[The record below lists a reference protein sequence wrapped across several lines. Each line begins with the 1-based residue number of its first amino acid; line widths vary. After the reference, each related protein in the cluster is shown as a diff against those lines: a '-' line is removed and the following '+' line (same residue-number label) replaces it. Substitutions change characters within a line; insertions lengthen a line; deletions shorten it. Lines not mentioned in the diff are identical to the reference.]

1 MMNSGGGHSGSS
13 QDFDLN
19 LAPIID
25 CFTVLITFLLI
36 SASFLSIGILDAGI
50 SAPGAQTESEPQGAS
65 VDLTLKI
72 TADRG
77 YRIKIEGTQ
86 PGSGRESEES
96 IKSAKPLD
104 LAALAQKLQALHQ
117 QYPKVDVLTLAADE
131 AIEYRDIVAT
141 LATARKVFPAVL
153 IGGEL

>member
-1 MMNSGGGHSGSS
+1 MMNAGGGGHSGSS

-50 SAPGAQTESEPQGAS
+50 SAPGAQTATDPQGPA

-72 TADRG
+72 TADRK
-77 YRIKIEGTQ
+77 YRIKIEGAQ
-86 PGSGRESEES
+86 GGSKAQEEGLPGS
-96 IKSAKPLD
+96 KPLD
-104 LAALAQKLQALHQ
+104 VAALSTRLQSLHH

-131 AIEYRDIVAT
+131 TIEYRDIVVT
-141 LATARKVFPAVL
+141 LAAARKVFPAVL

>member
-104 LAALAQKLQALHQ
+104 LAALAQKL
-117 QYPKVDVLTLAADE
+117 
-131 AIEYRDIVAT
+131 
-141 LATARKVFPAVL
+141 
-153 IGGEL
+153 